1 MYFTIESANKYIKDN
16 KEKVNNQYR
25 LKYHMMPPVGWMND
39 PNGLVKYNGRYHL
52 FYQFYP
58 YDSQWGPMH
67 WGHFVSDD
75 LINYEDLDVALV
87 PEEYIAETGCFSG
100 GAIVKDNKINLV

>member
-1 MYFTIESANKYIKDN
+1 MNNALQKANDYIKKN
-16 KEKVNNQYR
+16 KDKVNQLYR

-39 PNGLVKYNGRYHL
+39 PNGLVFKDNQYHL

-67 WGHFVSDD
+67 WGHFKSKD
-75 LINYEDLDVALV
+75 LIN
-87 PEEYIAETGCFSG
+87 
-100 GAIVKDNKINLV
+100 